1 MYLSAQFEGIVYHGE
16 EATGQEPEAA
26 APAVR
31 KQKDKCLCAESRES
45 DDHLCTGSRMMN
57 ACAQE
62 EESDECLCTGS
73 RE

>member
-1 MYLSAQFEGIVYHGE
+1 MSAQFEGIVYHGE

-45 DDHLCTGSRMMN
+45 DDHLCTGSR
-57 ACAQE
+57 E
-62 EESDECLCTGS
+62 
-73 RE
+73 